1 MEKIQK
7 ESKLKKTSKKI
18 QRRMRNSK
26 KGAAMKDKKIKTD
39 KAMKE
44 TLKMRKYKK
53 KSKRRLSLKRKR
65 DEI

>member
-18 QRRMRNSK
+18 QNRTRNSK
-26 KGAAMKDKKIKTD
+26 KGAAMKDKKIKMG

-44 TLKMRKYKK
+44 TLKMKKNKK
-53 KSKRRLSLKRKR
+53 KSKRRLSQKRKR